1 MEEQRHS
8 VSLKLNESTSRS
20 STGFLVRFLA
30 ALVLIV
36 LVVLTTLFV
45 EELGVQELREP
56 VRHIRHFYTVMI
68 RWIEFFLDKYYIPI

>member
-20 STGFLVRFLA
+20 STRFLVRFLA
-30 ALVLIV
+30 ALVIV

-68 RWIEFFLDKYYIPI
+68 RWIELFLDKYYIPI